1 MEEYS
6 NKAILFDEEA
16 QRKVTEGVNLL
27 ADAVKI
33 TMGPRGRN
41 VVIERLNKFPH
52 ITKDGVTVAKAINVK
67 ERFVNLGVQM
77 IKEAASRS
85 ADTAGDGTT
94 SATVLTQT
102 IYNSGLRM
110 LTSGFTSS
118 DLLEGVHSGTH
129 LVLQALT
136 KMSRPVMN
144 DEDIIQVGAISS
156 NGDTEI
162 GNMLLQAMREVGND
176 GVITVEAAK
185 GSQTTL
191 DVVEGCEIDRG
202 FLSPYF
208 ITNHEKNAVIF
219 QDPRVLLVNKKLSS
233 LQDVLPVLEKIH
245 NVRKP
250 LLIIADDI
258 EGEALH
264 GLVVNKMK
272 GTLEVCAIRAPEF
285 GQARINSLDDL
296 SILLNT
302 KVFTDVDVEDLKS
315 IDVKELGS
323 CKKAVVLRTKT
334 LLIGCDGEKEKIE
347 GRIDDI
353 KTLLG
358 DPTLDMDEVQF
369 HNRRLNTLA
378 NGVAI
383 LKVGASTELELL
395 EKKDRVDDALNA
407 TQAAVM
413 EGILPGGGIALVKAG
428 KMFRQTYQ
436 GKFRYFIWSRAHGNS
451 SSV

>member
-1 MEEYS
+1 MEEHS
-6 NKAILFDEEA
+6 NKTILFDEEA

-102 IYNSGLRM
+102 IYNSGLQM

-156 NGDTEI
+156 NGDMEI

-208 ITNHEKNAVIF
+208 ITNHEKNAVIL
-219 QDPRVLLVNKKLSS
+219 QDPKILLVNKKLSS

-245 NVRKP
+245 DARKP

-272 GTLEVCAIRAPEF
+272 GTLEACAIKAPEF

-302 KVFTDVDVEDLKS
+302 KCFY
-315 IDVKELGS
+315 
-323 CKKAVVLRTKT
+323 
-334 LLIGCDGEKEKIE
+334 GC
-347 GRIDDI
+347 
-353 KTLLG
+353 
-358 DPTLDMDEVQF
+358 
-369 HNRRLNTLA
+369 
-378 NGVAI
+378 
-383 LKVGASTELELL
+383 
-395 EKKDRVDDALNA
+395 
-407 TQAAVM
+407 
-413 EGILPGGGIALVKAG
+413 
-428 KMFRQTYQ
+428 
-436 GKFRYFIWSRAHGNS
+436 
-451 SSV
+451 